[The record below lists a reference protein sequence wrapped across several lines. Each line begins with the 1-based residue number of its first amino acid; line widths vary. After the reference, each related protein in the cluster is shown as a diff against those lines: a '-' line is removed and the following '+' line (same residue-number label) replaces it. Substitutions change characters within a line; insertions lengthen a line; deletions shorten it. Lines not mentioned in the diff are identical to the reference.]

1 MVRRRSIPEPTL
13 VAHQRQIEEL
23 CALCRAEGRFAF
35 DTEFVMEDRYESEV
49 CLIQIATQATTSII
63 DPFLDLNLRPI
74 WNLVSNPEVE
84 TVVHAGQEDLAL
96 SVQPTGRVPRNV
108 FDVQLVAG
116 LIGHDYPLSLQRLV
130 QAILH
135 IRLHKSKTLTDW
147 RRRPLSAAQIR
158 YGAEDVAYLLEVRG
172 ILKDRLVKL
181 ARVEWAREELKRFE
195 DLSLYRRA
203 EEDKIARIKGAG
215 SLTGQQLAIVRELRA
230 WRESFA
236 QKVNRPVRIVLKDYL
251 LVEIAK
257 HQMTEFSE
265 IRALRG
271 LNLADRNIH
280 TLCRLVKRA
289 LAIPSDKW
297 PAPRPRE
304 HETPQEAS
312 LVALATAVIRGY
324 CLENGLAY
332 GLVATQKSIKD
343 LIRYQAKQPRGS
355 RKGIELLDGW
365 RGKAVGAMLDDVL
378 AGRRSVQVKRVNG
391 EPIVHVLLPPD
402 DAIN

>member
-1 MVRRRSIPEPTL
+1 MVRRRLIPEPTL
-13 VAHQRQIEEL
+13 VEHQRQIEEL

-49 CLIQIATQATTSII
+49 CLIQIATEATSSVI
-63 DPFLDLNLRPI
+63 DPFLKLNLRPV
-74 WNLVSNPEVE
+74 WNLVGDKEIE

-96 SVQPTGRVPRNV
+96 AVQHTGRGPRNV

-116 LIGHDYPLSLQRLV
+116 LTGHDYPLSLQRLV

-147 RRRPLSAAQIR
+147 RRRPLSPAQIR
-158 YGAEDVAYLLEVRG
+158 YGAEDVAYLLEVRR
-172 ILKDRLVKL
+172 ILEDRLVKL

-236 QKVNRPVRIVLKDYL
+236 QRVNRPVRIVLKDYL

-280 TLCRLVKRA
+280 MLCRIVKTA
-289 LAIPSDKW
+289 LATPSDKW
-297 PAPRPRE
+297 PAPRPRD

-312 LVALATAVIRGY
+312 LIALATAVIRGY
-324 CLENGLAY
+324 CLKNGLAY

-343 LIRYQAKQPRGS
+343 LIRHRAKQPRGS
-355 RKGIELLDGW
+355 RKGIELLNGW
-365 RGKAVGAMLDDVL
+365 RGEAVGAMLDDVL
-378 AGRRSVQVKRVNG
+378 AGRRAVRIERVDG
-391 EPIVHVLLPPD
+391 EPVIQVQPPRD
-402 DAIN
+402 EDAE